1 MPEEQIQQLCNM
13 LFSAAIEY
21 KNNTSST
28 RNEVCLA
35 IVSLLIRWNSIE
47 NIVGVVVSSI
57 GSSGNDYL
65 LLTIL
70 GMLPDEAQSK
80 RVLNKLDWVIDRFQF

>member
-1 MPEEQIQQLCNM
+1 M

-47 NIVGVVVSSI
+47 NIVSVVVSSI

-80 RVLNKLDWVIDRFQF
+80 RVFNKYKSSN

>member
-1 MPEEQIQQLCNM
+1 MISTSCL
-13 LFSAAIEY
+13 
-21 KNNTSST
+21 KNKFNSYVICS
-28 RNEVCLA
+28 LA

-80 RVLNKLDWVIDRFQF
+80 RVIDKLD

>member
-1 MPEEQIQQLCNM
+1 M
-13 LFSAAIEY
+13 LFSAASEY

-28 RNEVCLA
+28 RNEVCVA

-70 GMLPDEAQSK
+70 GMLPDEAHSK
-80 RVLNKLDWVIDRFQF
+80 RVFNKYKSSN